1 MVLRFFTFVRNDR
14 GLNGYKIIIV
24 GTAHTLQCGVDNY
37 SKNQINKFKS
47 FIEEKCKT
55 YNIKL
60 IAEEMSCDGL
70 IYHEVTSTIAYKI
83 ALKLPDTKHAYVE
96 LSEQEKRNLKID
108 NDSLSTFSMFRLD
121 NKGDANN
128 KIKDL
133 YKKISDPVREICWF
147 AKILDINK
155 WPALLICGD
164 DHVLNLCSLI
174 KSIDEKIL
182 LSAFYLSDYFHE
194 DAPSS
199 ITDQ

>member
-133 YKKISDPVREICWF
+133 YKIGFSSQPVKQRIQNAEKEPTYLMADVMLVTDF
-147 AKILDINK
+147 ETYNLNPQKLE
-155 WPALLICGD
+155 LLLHTFFGC
-164 DHVLNLCSLI
+164 LM
-174 KSIDEKIL
+174 
-182 LSAFYLSDYFHE
+182 
-194 DAPSS
+194 
-199 ITDQ
+199 